1 MPVWHDKTAQ
11 AVKDGKLVVI
21 GVVQEQ
27 HPDRPRLFAQWK
39 KLDMPIL
46 HDPINALE
54 LTAVLVALAID
65 EHGIVRMLHP
75 SPEAFQN
82 DFMAKDFKD
91 DVPAAKIGDRAAT
104 SPPDLKTLTRR
115 AEKDNT
121 SRAWRDYGDALAL
134 WGGRE
139 RINDA
144 IDAYGRAARL
154 DPKDGNSHFRLG
166 VAQRMRYELGGSGGR
181 QPDDFR
187 LAVDSWGQ
195 ALDLNP
201 NHYIYRRRIQQYGP
215 RLDKPYAFYDW
226 IAQAEKEITARGD
239 KPVALAVR
247 PGGAEIAHPIRKFA
261 EEARAAKP
269 PDPDGKIHRDKKEL
283 IGTEVIVVPA
293 RVRPGQS
300 ACVHVVFR
308 PSEKQKA
315 HWNNEAEPLR
325 LWVDAPEGWQVSQRL
340 LAAQGTKPES
350 TEVRELNFEVKVPTS
365 AQGKVRLTAYALY
378 HVCEDAGGMCLFL
391 RKDVEID
398 VEVAK

>member
-11 AVKDGKLVVI
+11 AVKDGRLVVL

-39 KLDMPIL
+39 KLNMPIL
-46 HDPINALE
+46 HDPINVLE
-54 LTAVLVALAID
+54 LPAVLVMVAID
-65 EHGIVRMLHP
+65 EHGIIRMLRP
-75 SPEAFQN
+75 SLEAFQ
-82 DFMAKDFKD
+82 KDFLGKAFSD
-91 DVPAAKIGDRAAT
+91 DAPAARHADPRAL
-104 SPPDLKTLTRR
+104 SPPDLKALAQR

-134 WGGRE
+134 WGGSE

-144 IDAYGRAARL
+144 IDAYGWAVRL

-166 VAQRMRYELGGSGGR
+166 VAQRMRYESGRR

-187 LAVDSWGQ
+187 LAVGSWGQ
-195 ALDLNP
+195 ALDINP

-239 KPVALAVR
+239 KLVPLAVR
-247 PGGAEIAHPIRKFA
+247 PVGAEIAHPTREFA
-261 EEARAAKP
+261 EEAPATQQ
-269 PDPDGKIHRDKKEL
+269 PDLDGKIHRDQKGL
-283 IGTEVIVVPA
+283 IATEVIVVPA

-300 ACVHVVFR
+300 ACVHVEFW

-340 LAAQGTKPES
+340 LAAPQGNKPE
-350 TEVRELNFEVKVPTS
+350 TREARGINFEVKVPAS
-365 AQGKVRLTAYALY
+365 ARGKVRLTAYALY
-378 HVCEDAGGMCLFL
+378 HVCEDAGGTCLFF
-391 RKDVEID
+391 RKDID
-398 VEVAK
+398 INVEVVK

>member
-27 HPDRPRLFAQWK
+27 HSDRPRLFAQWK

-54 LTAVLVALAID
+54 VTAVLVAVAID
-65 EHGIVRMLHP
+65 EHGIVRMTRP
-75 SPEAFQN
+75 SPEAFQK
-82 DFMAKDFKD
+82 DFLDKVFKD
-91 DVPAAKIGDRAAT
+91 DAPPASKGDRGTA
-104 SPPDLKTLTRR
+104 SPPDLKALAQR
-115 AEKDNT
+115 AEKHNT
-121 SRAWRDYGDALAL
+121 SRAWRDYGDALVL
-134 WGGRE
+134 WGGSE
-139 RINDA
+139 RTNDA
-144 IDAYGRAARL
+144 IDAYGQAVRL

-166 VAQRMRYELGGSGGR
+166 VAQRMRYESGGR

-187 LAVDSWGQ
+187 LAVASWGK
-195 ALDLNP
+195 ALDINP

-226 IAQAEKEITARGD
+226 IAQAEKEITARGER
-239 KPVALAVR
+239 PVALAVR
-247 PGGAEIAHPIRKFA
+247 PAGAEIAHPAREFT
-261 EEARAAKP
+261 EEAKAAKP
-269 PDPDGKIHRDKKEL
+269 PDPDGKIHRDEKEL
-283 IGTEVIVVPA
+283 IATEVIVVPA

-300 ACVHVVFR
+300 ASVHVVFR
-308 PSEKQKA
+308 PSDKQKA

-325 LWVDAPEGWQVSQRL
+325 LWFDVPEGWQSSQRL
-340 LAAQGTKPES
+340 LAAPQGNQPET
-350 TEVRELNFEVKVPTS
+350 TEVRELNFEVKVPAS

-378 HVCEDAGGMCLFL
+378 HVCEDAGGTCLFL
-391 RKDVEID
+391 RKDINID

>member
-1 MPVWHDKTAQ
+1 M
-11 AVKDGKLVVI
+11 VI
-21 GVVQEQ
+21 GIVQEQ

-39 KLDMPIL
+39 KLDMPLL

-54 LTAVLVALAID
+54 LTAVLVAVAID
-65 EHGIVRMLHP
+65 EHGIVRTTRP
-75 SPEAFQN
+75 SPETFQ
-82 DFMAKDFKD
+82 KDFLAKEFSD
-91 DVPAAKIGDRAAT
+91 DAPAAQNGAQAAA
-104 SPPDLKTLTRR
+104 SPHDLEALALR

-134 WGGRE
+134 WGGGE
-139 RINDA
+139 RIKDA
-144 IDAYGRAARL
+144 IDAYGRAALL

-166 VAQRMRYELGGSGGR
+166 VAQRMRYESGGR

-187 LAVDSWGQ
+187 SAVDSWSK
-195 ALDLNP
+195 ALDINP

-239 KPVALAVR
+239 KPVALSVR
-247 PGGAEIAHPIRKFA
+247 PVGAEIAHPTREFA
-261 EEARAAKP
+261 EEAKATKP
-269 PDPDGKIHRDKKEL
+269 PDPDGKIRRDKKEL
-283 IGTEVIVVPA
+283 IATEVIVVPS

-308 PSEKQKA
+308 PSDKQRA

-325 LWVDAPEGWQVSQRL
+325 LWVDAPEGWQVSRRL
-340 LAAQGTKPES
+340 LAAPQANKPES

-365 AQGKVRLTAYALY
+365 ARGKLPLTAYALY
-378 HVCEDAGGMCLFL
+378 HVCEDSGGTCLFL
-391 RKDVEID
+391 RKDIKVD
-398 VEVAK
+398 AEVVK